1 MEEGGG
7 VWRWEAVGEWERLQV
22 CGIGGHWEA
31 VGSTHGE
38 RHWGHWEALGN
49 GGDCRRVVLRGTGST
64 GEHLGCAELG
74 ALGGNGGT
82 GERSECMQ
90 CGAPGSTWGAWNWE
104 HWEVMGALG
113 STRCVVPGGSGGADV
128 VVVGYWDV
136 LEGAGEHRGC
146 NALGG
151 GTPRGCGGTGRAE
164 VAAAVGHHR
173 VLGSTGGAMWGW
185 WLWVTGGC
193 WGMKSTGV
201 DGGGVPGGCMGAR
214 GCGRH

>member
-1 MEEGGG
+1 M
-7 VWRWEAVGEWERLQV
+7 WYR
-22 CGIGGHWEA
+22 
-31 VGSTHGE
+31 
-38 RHWGHWEALGN
+38 EALGEQMW
-49 GGDCRRVVLRGTGST
+49 L
-64 GEHLGCAELG
+64 L
-74 ALGGNGGT
+74 
-82 GERSECMQ
+82 
-90 CGAPGSTWGAWNWE
+90 WGIGMFWKE
-104 HWEVMGALG
+104 LG
-113 STRCVVPGGSGGADV
+113 STEDV
-128 VVVGYWDV
+128 MHW
-136 LEGAGEHRGC
+136 
-146 NALGG
+146 GG